1 MMLLKVAY
9 TITIIIEKQRFI
21 KIITS
26 IETVNFVTESGIYYY
41 YNNWKGK
48 IYKINY

>member
-21 KIITS
+21 KTITS
-26 IETVNFVTESGIYYY
+26 IETVNFV
-41 YNNWKGK
+41 YN
-48 IYKINY
+48 